1 MASIDIAFA
10 ATSTVTAAK
19 SGTGTSAQPYVESRP
34 THDHASL
41 RLLQP
46 GQNGSLKPGPEFDR
60 INFQFNPKDL
70 TVAKTANWGFETGKT
85 SSKGAPPQY
94 KGPEP
99 AKLSLEMFFDASE
112 KQDKS
117 VVTIVNKLLSCCVP
131 TPTSLDQNKGSP
143 PWVRF
148 QWGTLTGFVAY
159 IKSVSV
165 KYTLFTSTGI
175 PIRATCTVSLEELA
189 GEKEKQN
196 PTSGGL
202 TPHRVHVLTAGDTL
216 AGVAYAEYGDPALWR
231 DVARV
236 NEIDDPL
243 RLRPGTRLLLPVAD
257 ELHLTP
263 RRFGTYGDVEVAHA
277 R

>member
-1 MASIDIAFA
+1 VASTPVAFA
-10 ATSTVTAAK
+10 ATST
-19 SGTGTSAQPYVESRP
+19 GTSGKSYVASRP

-46 GQNGSLKPGPEFDR
+46 GQKGSLTPGPEYDR

-70 TVAKTANWGFETGKT
+70 TVAKSANWGYETGKT

-99 AKLSLEMFFDASE
+99 SKLSLEMFFDASE
-112 KQDKS
+112 KQDNS
-117 VVTIVNKLLSCCVP
+117 VVAVVDKLLSCCVP
-131 TPTSLDQNKGSP
+131 TPTSLEQKKGSP
-143 PWVRF
+143 PWVQFR
-148 QWGTLTGFVAY
+148 WGTLTGFVAY

-165 KYTLFTSTGI
+165 KYTLFTSAGI
-175 PIRATCTVSLEELA
+175 PIRASCTVSLEELA

-202 TPHRVHVLTAGDTL
+202 TPRRVHVLTAGDTL

-236 NEIDDPL
+236 NQIDDPL

-257 ELHLTP
+257 ELHVTP
-263 RRFGTYGDVEVAHA
+263 RRIGTYGDVEVARA